1 MFKLFSVDQ
10 NNKEK
15 EVYPE
20 NGVYVVYEL
29 YEYKF
34 HFIGTVTEKTVFIED
49 EVFDYENKLLIF
61 KENSISTKEKK
72 RIFEDYFGY
81 LKINISDNEYNFE
94 VRIQKLKV
102 PELEEI
108 LLYLWNQDPIIFDNF
123 FSKSTLK
130 SRLDKENQNLDYSSK
145 FVNIFEDYYSFFK
158 NSFFIFKSLPHN
170 VLRTKNTIKDYEL
183 ADISNNSIDWLI
195 NNLDELHIDYSYK
208 NAENSI
214 QINNNYGLVEK
225 ILTEEKVSD
234 FNIYEN
240 QIILG
245 SFDYVILEI
254 AKIKNKIKGY
264 LSTKQYYEK
273 DFYSINEF
281 KIIPFLKLK
290 DDLEKIESKIKSLQ
304 RKYKDIFVK
313 ANSKNS
319 FPKLTPVFSNK
330 RHYTDAYNKIKLI
343 RDIKINLDGELNLL
357 NIKKLSTLYERFNLF
372 VLINSILAKNPISFK
387 KENPK
392 LEDNT
397 FQEFYFQF
405 TNYKISLYYDKYIGN
420 VENKIGLQ
428 RISKGYYK
436 PDYVIKLETQNNVYY
451 HILDSKYSSE
461 KTVKDKHLLKCIKAY
476 ILDIGI
482 NDLTSTK
489 VEELILIYPGENEEI
504 IFGNNIFKPQI
515 SILPSKVKKNNL
527 KEFIERILFNDPDR
541 EEMSQHG

>member
-1 MFKLFSVDQ
+1 MFKLFFVDQ

-15 EVYPE
+15 EVNPE
-20 NGVYVVYEL
+20 NGIYVVYEL
-29 YEYKF
+29 FEYKF
-34 HFIGTVTEKTVFIED
+34 QFNGIVTEKTVFIED
-49 EVFDYENKLLIF
+49 EVFDYENKLLVYN
-61 KENSISTKEKK
+61 ENSISTKEKK
-72 RIFEDYFGY
+72 RIFEDFFGY
-81 LKINISDNEYNFE
+81 LKINISNNEYNFE

-195 NNLDELHIDYSYK
+195 NNLDELHLDYSYK
-208 NAENSI
+208 NVENSI
-214 QINNNYGLVEK
+214 QINNNYGLIEK
-225 ILTEEKVSD
+225 ILAEENISD

-254 AKIKNKIKGY
+254 AKIKNKIKGF

-304 RKYKDIFVK
+304 RKYKDVFVK
-313 ANSKNS
+313 ANSKNT

-343 RDIKINLDGELNLL
+343 RDIKINIDGELNLL

-372 VLINSILAKNPISFK
+372 VLINSIKAKNPISHKFD
-387 KENPK
+387 NPK

-405 TNYKISLYYDKYIGN
+405 PNYQISIYYDNYIGN
-420 VENKIGLQ
+420 LENKIGLQ

-436 PDYVIKLETQNNVYY
+436 PDYVIKLETQNNTCFY
-451 HILDSKYSSE
+451 ILDSKYSSE
-461 KTVKDKHLLKCIKAY
+461 NTVKDRHMLKCIKAY
-476 ILDIGI
+476 VLDIGI
-482 NDLTSTK
+482 SDLSSTK

-504 IFGNNIFKPQI
+504 IFGNDIFKPKI
-515 SILPSKVKKNNL
+515 SILPSKVKNNNL
-527 KEFIERILFNDPDR
+527 KEFIERILFNN
-541 EEMSQHG
+541 

>member
-20 NGVYVVYEL
+20 NGIYVVYEL

-34 HFIGTVTEKTVFIED
+34 QFIGTVTEKTVFIED
-49 EVFDYENKLLIF
+49 EVFDYDNKLLVY
-61 KENSISTKEKK
+61 KENSVLTKEKK

-81 LKINISDNEYNFE
+81 LKINISNNEYNFE

-130 SRLDKENQNLDYSSK
+130 SKLNKENQNLDYSSK
-145 FVNIFEDYYSFFK
+145 FVNIFEDYYNFFK
-158 NSFFIFKSLPHN
+158 NSFFIFKALPHN
-170 VLRTKNTIKDYEL
+170 VLRTKNTIKDYDK

-195 NNLDELHIDYSYK
+195 NNLDELHIDYKYK

-214 QINNNYGLVEK
+214 QINNNYGLIEK
-225 ILTEEKVSD
+225 ILTEDKVSD
-234 FNIYEN
+234 FNVYEN

-245 SFDYVILEI
+245 SFDYVNLEI
-254 AKIKNKIKGY
+254 GKIKNKIKGC

-290 DDLEKIESKIKSLQ
+290 DDLEKIESKIKSIQ
-304 RKYKDIFVK
+304 RKYKDIFAK
-313 ANSKNS
+313 TNPKNT

-372 VLINSILAKNPISFK
+372 ILINSILEKNPISFE
-387 KENPK
+387 KENAK
-392 LEDNT
+392 NEDNT

-405 TNYKISLYYDKYIGN
+405 THFKISLYYDNYIGN
-420 VENKIGLQ
+420 YENKIGLE
-428 RISKGYYK
+428 RISKGYNK
-436 PDYVIKLETQNNVYY
+436 PDYIIKLETLNNVKFY
-451 HILDSKYSSE
+451 ILDSKYSSE
-461 KTVKDKHLLKCIKAY
+461 NTVKDRHLLKCIKAY

-482 NDLTSTK
+482 STLRSTK

-504 IFGNNIFKPQI
+504 IFGNDMFKPKI
-515 SILPSKVKKNNL
+515 SILPSKVKNNNL
-527 KEFIERILFNDPDR
+527 KEFVERTLFKNF
-541 EEMSQHG
+541 

>member
-1 MFKLFSVDQ
+1 MFKIFSIDQ

-15 EVYPE
+15 EVFAE
-20 NGVYVVYEL
+20 NGIYVVYEL

-34 HFIGTVTEKTVFIED
+34 QFVGKITEKTVFIED
-49 EVFDYENKLLIF
+49 EVFDYENKLLIYE
-61 KENSISTKEKK
+61 ENRVATKEKK

-145 FVNIFEDYYSFFK
+145 FVNIFEDYYNFFK
-158 NSFFIFKSLPHN
+158 NSFLIFKSLPHY
-170 VLRTKNTIKDYEL
+170 VLRTKSTVKDYEL

-195 NNLDELHIDYSYK
+195 SNLDELNIDYSYK

-214 QINNNYGLVEK
+214 QINNTYGLVEK
-225 ILTEEKVSD
+225 ILSDEKISD

-245 SFDYVILEI
+245 SFDYVNLEI
-254 AKIKNKIKGY
+254 GKIKNKIRGY

-290 DDLEKIESKIKSLQ
+290 DDLDKIESKIKSLQ
-304 RKYKDIFVK
+304 IRYKEIFSK
-313 ANSKNS
+313 ATSKNT

-343 RDIKINLDGELNLL
+343 RDIKINLNGDLNLL

-392 LEDNT
+392 IEDNM

-405 TNYKISLYYDKYIGN
+405 TNYKLSLYYDNYLGN
-420 VENKIGLQ
+420 VKNKIGLQ
-428 RISKGYYK
+428 RISKGYYR
-436 PDYVIKLETQNNVYY
+436 PDYVIKLEKKNNLFFY
-451 HILDSKYSSE
+451 ILDSKYSSE
-461 KTVKDKHLLKCIKAY
+461 NTVKDRHLLKCIKAY

-482 NDLTSTK
+482 SELSSTK
-489 VEELILIYPGENEEI
+489 VEELILVYPGENEEI
-504 IFGNNIFKPQI
+504 IFGNDIFKPKI
-515 SILPSKVKKNNL
+515 SIIPSKVKHNNL
-527 KEFIERILFNDPDR
+527 HEFVERILFNA
-541 EEMSQHG
+541 

>member
-1 MFKLFSVDQ
+1 MFKLFSIDQ
-10 NNKEK
+10 NNKER

-20 NGVYVVYEL
+20 NGIYVVYEL

-34 HFIGTVTEKTVFIED
+34 QFAGTVTEKIVFIED

-61 KENSISTKEKK
+61 TDNGISTKEKK

-81 LKINISDNEYNFE
+81 LKINICNNEFNFE

-130 SRLDKENQNLDYSSK
+130 SKLDKENQNLDFSSK

-158 NSFFIFKSLPHN
+158 NSFFVFKSLPHN

-195 NNLDELHIDYSYK
+195 NNLDELHLDYSYK
-208 NAENSI
+208 NVENSI

-225 ILTEEKVSD
+225 ILTEEKISD

-245 SFDYVILEI
+245 SFEYVILEI

-313 ANSKNS
+313 ANSKNT

-372 VLINSILAKNPISFK
+372 VLINSIKAKNPISHKF
-387 KENPK
+387 ENPK

-405 TNYKISLYYDKYIGN
+405 PNYKLSIYYDNYIGN
-420 VENKIGLQ
+420 IENKIGLQ
-428 RISKGYYK
+428 RISKGYYR
-436 PDYVIKLETQNNVYY
+436 PDYVIKLETQNNSFFY
-451 HILDSKYSSE
+451 ILDSKYSSE
-461 KTVKDKHLLKCIKAY
+461 NTVKDRHMLKCIKAY

-482 NDLTSTK
+482 SDLPSTK

-504 IFGNNIFKPQI
+504 IFGNDIFKPKI
-515 SILPSKVKKNNL
+515 SILPSKVKNKNLN
-527 KEFIERILFNDPDR
+527 EFIERILLNN
-541 EEMSQHG
+541 

>member
-10 NNKEK
+10 NNKER
-15 EVYPE
+15 EVFSE
-20 NGVYVVYEL
+20 NGIYVVYEL

-34 HFIGTVTEKTVFIED
+34 QFIGTVTEKTVFIED
-49 EVFDYENKLLIF
+49 EVFDHENKLLTY
-61 KENSISTKEKK
+61 NDYGVSTKEKK

-81 LKINISDNEYNFE
+81 LKINISNNEFNFE

-130 SRLDKENQNLDYSSK
+130 SKLDKENQNLDYSSK

-158 NSFFIFKSLPHN
+158 NCYFIFKSLPHN
-170 VLRTKNTIKDYEL
+170 VLRTKSIIKDYEL

-195 NNLDELHIDYSYK
+195 NNLDELHIDYAYK
-208 NAENSI
+208 NIEDSI

-225 ILTEEKVSD
+225 ILTEEKVND

-245 SFDYVILEI
+245 SFDYVNLEI
-254 AKIKNKIKGY
+254 GKIKNKIKGY

-313 ANSKNS
+313 ANPKNT

-372 VLINSILAKNPISFK
+372 VLVNSILAKNPISFK

-392 LEDNT
+392 VEDNI

-405 TNYKISLYYDKYIGN
+405 ANRKISIYYDNYIGN
-420 VENKIGLQ
+420 EENKIGLQ
-428 RISKGYYK
+428 RISRGYYK
-436 PDYVIKLETQNNVYY
+436 PDYVIRLDTQNNVYY
-451 HILDSKYSSE
+451 YILDSKYSSE
-461 KTVKDKHLLKCIKAY
+461 KTVKDMHLLKCIKTY

-482 NDLTSTK
+482 SNLNSTK
-489 VEELILIYPGENEEI
+489 VEELILIYPGENEEL
-504 IFGNNIFKPQI
+504 IFGNNIFKPKI
-515 SILPSKVKKNNL
+515 SILPSKVKNNNL
-527 KEFIERILFNDPDR
+527 KEFIERTLFND
-541 EEMSQHG
+541 

>member
-20 NGVYVVYEL
+20 NGIYVVYEL
-29 YEYKF
+29 NEYKF
-34 HFIGTVTEKTVFIED
+34 QFIGTVTEKTVFIED
-49 EVFDYENKLLIF
+49 EVFDYDNKLLVY
-61 KENSISTKEKK
+61 KENSVLTKEKK

-130 SRLDKENQNLDYSSK
+130 SKLNKENQNLDYSSK
-145 FVNIFEDYYSFFK
+145 FVNIFEDYYNFFK

-170 VLRTKNTIKDYEL
+170 VLRTKNTIKNYDK

-195 NNLDELHIDYSYK
+195 NNLDELHIDYKYK

-214 QINNNYGLVEK
+214 QINNNYGLIEK

-234 FNIYEN
+234 FNVYEN

-245 SFDYVILEI
+245 SFDYVNLEI
-254 AKIKNKIKGY
+254 GKIKNKIKGY

-304 RKYKDIFVK
+304 RKYKDIFAK
-313 ANSKNS
+313 TNPKNT

-372 VLINSILAKNPISFK
+372 ILINSILAKKPISFK

-405 TNYKISLYYDKYIGN
+405 SNVIISLYYDNYIGN
-420 VENKIGLQ
+420 IPNKIGLQ

-436 PDYVIKLETQNNVYY
+436 PDYVIKLETLNNVNFY
-451 HILDSKYSSE
+451 ILDSKYSSE
-461 KTVKDKHLLKCIKAY
+461 NTVKEKHMLKCIKAY

-482 NDLTSTK
+482 SELTSSK

-504 IFGNNIFKPQI
+504 IFGDNIFKPKI
-515 SILPSKVKKNNL
+515 SIMPSKVKNNNL
-527 KEFIERILFNDPDR
+527 KEFIERTLFNNDYK
-541 EEMSQHG
+541 

>member
-1 MFKLFSVDQ
+1 MFKLFSIDQ
-10 NNKEK
+10 NNKER

-20 NGVYVVYEL
+20 NGIYVVYEL

-34 HFIGTVTEKTVFIED
+34 QFIGIVTEKTVFIED
-49 EVFDYENKLLIF
+49 EVFDYENKLLTYTD
-61 KENSISTKEKK
+61 NGISTKEKK

-81 LKINISDNEYNFE
+81 LKINISNNEFNFE

-123 FSKSTLK
+123 FSKSSLK
-130 SRLDKENQNLDYSSK
+130 SKLDNENQNLDFSSK
-145 FVNIFEDYYSFFK
+145 FVNIFEDYYRFFK
-158 NSFFIFKSLPHN
+158 NSFFVFKSLPHN

-195 NNLDELHIDYSYK
+195 NNLDELHLDSSYK
-208 NAENSI
+208 YAENSI
-214 QINNNYGLVEK
+214 LINNNYGLVEK
-225 ILTEEKVSD
+225 ILTEEKISD

-245 SFDYVILEI
+245 SFEYVILEV
-254 AKIKNKIKGY
+254 AKIKNKIKSY
-264 LSTKQYYEK
+264 LTTKQYYEK

-290 DDLEKIESKIKSLQ
+290 DDLEKIESKIRSLQ

-313 ANSKNS
+313 VNSKNT

-372 VLINSILAKNPISFK
+372 VLINSIIAKNPISYKF
-387 KENPK
+387 ENPK
-392 LEDNT
+392 SGENT

-405 TNYKISLYYDKYIGN
+405 NNYKLSLYYDYYIGN
-420 VENKIGLQ
+420 LENKIGLQ
-428 RISKGYYK
+428 RISKNPKDSNGHYK
-436 PDYVIKLETQNNVYY
+436 PDYIIKLEKENETKFYV
-451 HILDSKYSSE
+451 LDSKYSSE
-461 KTVKDKHLLKCIKAY
+461 NTVKNNHLSKCIKKY

-482 NDLTSTK
+482 TESSSTK
-489 VEELILIYPGENEEI
+489 IEELILVYPGENEELI
-504 IFGNNIFKPQI
+504 YGNDIFKPKI
-515 SILPSKVKKNNL
+515 SILPSKVKNNNL
-527 KEFIERILFNDPDR
+527 NEFIERIISNN
-541 EEMSQHG
+541 